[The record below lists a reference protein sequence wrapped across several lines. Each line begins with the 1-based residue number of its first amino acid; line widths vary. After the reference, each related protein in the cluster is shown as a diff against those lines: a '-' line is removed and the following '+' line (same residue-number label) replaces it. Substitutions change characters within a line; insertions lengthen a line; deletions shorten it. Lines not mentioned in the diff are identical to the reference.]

1 MEQYLAPAVMVA
13 LAGLILQG
21 IKAALDLHD
30 RAVSRTFA
38 QRQGNIALF
47 VALVQIVEESG
58 LTPGEALAVKRWLV
72 RSLLA
77 DTLSDEILTVLKL
90 SSE

>member
-21 IKAALDLHD
+21 IKAALDLYD
-30 RAVSRTFA
+30 RTVSRTFA

-47 VALVQIVEESG
+47 VALVEIVEESG

-77 DTLSDEILTVLKL
+77 DTLSDEILAVLKL